1 MLVFCAISSLVCGV
15 SWPALRRCVAS
26 FFPPLIR
33 GSIGHYL
40 IISEGLSTRTGTYT
54 GGCCGRPLRPALLL
68 PFAIVDTEK
77 LQFAV
82 QSRPFHPD
90 KARCTRDI
98 AGKTTYLN
106 LQIFAFEALPRFTQ
120 GRALDCRVAHQIG
133 RAHVSTPVTNA
144 HLVCRLLPT
153 KKHTYS

>member
-1 MLVFCAISSLVCGV
+1 M
-15 SWPALRRCVAS
+15 
-26 FFPPLIR
+26 
-33 GSIGHYL
+33 
-40 IISEGLSTRTGTYT
+40 
-54 GGCCGRPLRPALLL
+54 PLRPALLL
-68 PFAIVDTEK
+68 PFSIVDTEK

-120 GRALDCRVAHQIG
+120 GSAHDCLVAHHIARSPTRNLG
-133 RAHVSTPVTNA
+133 REPIHVDTAASSSPSQNNYAFNTIENVPPINRKFT
-144 HLVCRLLPT
+144 
-153 KKHTYS
+153 

>member
-1 MLVFCAISSLVCGV
+1 M
-15 SWPALRRCVAS
+15 
-26 FFPPLIR
+26 
-33 GSIGHYL
+33 
-40 IISEGLSTRTGTYT
+40 
-54 GGCCGRPLRPALLL
+54 PLRPALLL

-120 GRALDCRVAHQIG
+120 GRAHDCSVSPPIPRSSTSTLG
-133 RAHVSTPVTNA
+133 RSEGRRLWQGGAGQVRTR
-144 HLVCRLLPT
+144 CRP
-153 KKHTYS
+153 S

>member
-1 MLVFCAISSLVCGV
+1 M
-15 SWPALRRCVAS
+15 
-26 FFPPLIR
+26 
-33 GSIGHYL
+33 
-40 IISEGLSTRTGTYT
+40 
-54 GGCCGRPLRPALLL
+54 PLRPALLL

-120 GRALDCRVAHQIG
+120 GRAHDCREIG
-133 RAHVSTPVTNA
+133 RAHVSTPGTNA
-144 HLVCRLLPT
+144 QLVSHLLLEKKKYT
-153 KKHTYS
+153 KYT

>member
-1 MLVFCAISSLVCGV
+1 M
-15 SWPALRRCVAS
+15 
-26 FFPPLIR
+26 
-33 GSIGHYL
+33 
-40 IISEGLSTRTGTYT
+40 
-54 GGCCGRPLRPALLL
+54 PLRPALLL

-98 AGKTTYLN
+98 AGKPTYLN

-120 GRALDCRVAHQIG
+120 GRAHDCRVAHPIARSEARRVG
-133 RAHVSTPVTNA
+133 KAGVST
-144 HLVCRLLPT
+144 CRSRWWR
-153 KKHTYS
+153 YN